1 MKTHK
6 PVHYNVSDMD
16 LMAGFAGFFYH
27 ATCLHSTLKTKQ
39 TKNPPPP
46 LHKTITKQ
54 YLLVQKKEEKEEE
67 RRWGK
72 KRKKKE
78 D

>member
-6 PVHYNVSDMD
+6 PVHYNVSYMD

-39 TKNPPPP
+39 NKKNSSP

-54 YLLVQKKEEKEEE
+54 YLLVQKKKKKED
-67 RRWGK
+67 GG
-72 KRKKKE
+72 KRKKKKKGLA
-78 D
+78 